1 MGKEPSMCSSGT
13 RKSITRPSLPKNNT
27 WMIIREHLWMI
38 FMHLT
43 LKRKPH
49 IGYHT
54 INKEE
59 IKGMLT
65 CTFYGAHM
73 QELSTISLQQM
84 KMLN

>member
-1 MGKEPSMCSSGT
+1 
-13 RKSITRPSLPKNNT
+13 
-27 WMIIREHLWMI
+27 MI

-65 CTFYGAHM
+65 YTFYGAHM

-84 KMLN
+84 KMLNQEKEEVMHTIHANGSLDGMKEQTENPN